1 MCAGARLRPGTG
13 VLQLLAEGGF
23 VRFILVSL
31 LAFCAL
37 ASAAAAARVQVRV
50 EGKSTTIYGA
60 SEPTL
65 EAGATALDA
74 LEAASLAGEFY
85 YHVTQF
91 SFGPFVDQIGRF
103 ASTPADGWVYK
114 VNGVSPDVGAAQYT
128 LKDRDRV
135 LWYWTPFSG
144 PAATP
149 TLRLERLRG
158 VCYRVTSEDAKGTR
172 RAAAGAALVV
182 DGRRVRT
189 RAGRACVGPHRSL
202 VRAVRPGAVRSNAV
216 P

>member
-1 MCAGARLRPGTG
+1 VRPT
-13 VLQLLAEGGF
+13 
-23 VRFILVSL
+23 LVSL
-31 LAFCAL
+31 LAAL
-37 ASAAAAARVQVRV
+37 VLAGAADAARVHVRV
-50 EGKSTTIYGA
+50 EGKTTTIFGA
-60 SEPTL
+60 SEPRL
-65 EAGATALDA
+65 EAGANALDA

-103 ASTPADGWVYK
+103 ASTTADGWVYK

-128 LKDRDRV
+128 LKDGDRV
-135 LWYWTPFSG
+135 LWYWTRFSG
-144 PAATP
+144 PVSTP
-149 TLRLERLRG
+149 TLRLERQRG
-158 VCYRVTSEDAKGTR
+158 GCYRVTVEDARGAR

-189 RAGRACVGPHRSL
+189 RAGRACLGPHRSL
-202 VRAVRPGAVRSNAV
+202 VRAALAGAVRSNAV

>member
-1 MCAGARLRPGTG
+1 
-13 VLQLLAEGGF
+13 
-23 VRFILVSL
+23 VRSILVMVAL
-31 LAFCAL
+31 CAL
-37 ASAAAAARVQVRV
+37 AAVLVSPALGVNAHVRV
-50 EGKSTTIYGA
+50 EGKSTTIFGP

-103 ASTPADGWVYK
+103 GSTPADGWLFK

-128 LKDRDRV
+128 LKQGDRV
-135 LWYWTPFSG
+135 LWYWTSFSG
-144 PAATP
+144 PASTP

-158 VCYRVTSEDAKGTR
+158 GCYRVTTEDAKGAR
-172 RAAAGAALVV
+172 KAASGASLVV

-189 RAGRACVGPHRSL
+189 RAGRACLKPHRSL
-202 VRAVRPGAVRSNAV
+202 VRAVLAGSVRSNAV

>member
-1 MCAGARLRPGTG
+1 VRRTLSSFLAVCAT
-13 VLQLLAEGGF
+13 
-23 VRFILVSL
+23 
-31 LAFCAL
+31 AL
-37 ASAAAAARVQVRV
+37 ALGPAADAARVHVRV
-50 EGKSTTIYGA
+50 EGKTTTIYGA

-65 EAGATALDA
+65 EAGTTALDA

-103 ASTPADGWVYK
+103 PSTAADGWVYK
-114 VNGVSPDVGAAQYT
+114 VNGVAPQVGASQYT
-128 LKDRDRV
+128 LREGDRL
-135 LWYWTPFSG
+135 LWYWTRFSG

-149 TLRLERLRG
+149 TLRLERQRRG
-158 VCYRVTSEDAKGTR
+158 CYRVTAEDEKGGR
-172 RAAAGAALVV
+172 RAAAGAVLVV

-189 RAGRACVGPHRSL
+189 RAGRACVGSHRSL
-202 VRAVRPGAVRSNAV
+202 VRAVRAGAVRSNAV

>member
-1 MCAGARLRPGTG
+1 
-13 VLQLLAEGGF
+13 
-23 VRFILVSL
+23 VRRILVSF
-31 LAFCAL
+31 LALCAL
-37 ASAAAAARVQVRV
+37 TSVLVPTALAARVHVRV
-50 EGKSTTIYGA
+50 EGKTTTIFGA
-60 SEPTL
+60 SEPTF

-103 ASTPADGWVYK
+103 PSTPADGWVYK
-114 VNGVSPDVGAAQYT
+114 VNGVSPQVGAAQYT
-128 LKDRDRV
+128 LRQGDRL
-135 LWYWTPFSG
+135 LWYWTRFSG

-149 TLRLERLRG
+149 TLRLERQRG
-158 VCYRVTSEDAKGTR
+158 GCYRVTAEDEKGGR
-172 RAAAGAALVV
+172 RAAAGAMLVV

-189 RAGRACVGPHRSL
+189 RAGRACLRSHRSL
-202 VRAVRPGAVRSNAV
+202 VRAVHARAVRSNAV

>member
-1 MCAGARLRPGTG
+1 VRHVLVILALCA
-13 VLQLLAEGGF
+13 
-23 VRFILVSL
+23 LVSVV
-31 LAFCAL
+31 
-37 ASAAAAARVQVRV
+37 ASAASAARVHIRV
-50 EGKSTTIYGA
+50 EGKTTTIFGA

-103 ASTPADGWVYK
+103 AATPADGWVYK
-114 VNGVSPDVGAAQYT
+114 VNGVSPQVGAAQYT
-128 LKDRDRV
+128 LRSGDRV
-135 LWYWTPFSG
+135 LWYWTRFSG

-149 TLRLERLRG
+149 TLRLERQRRG
-158 VCYRVTSEDAKGTR
+158 CYRVTAEDDKGIR
-172 RAAAGAALVV
+172 RPAAGAALVV
-182 DGRRVRT
+182 DGRRIRT
-189 RAGRACVGPHRSL
+189 RAGRACLGAHRSL
-202 VRAVRPGAVRSNAV
+202 VRAVRAGAVRSNAV

>member
-1 MCAGARLRPGTG
+1 
-13 VLQLLAEGGF
+13 
-23 VRFILVSL
+23 VRRISVSL
-31 LAFCAL
+31 LAAL
-37 ASAAAAARVQVRV
+37 VFAGAADAARVHVRV
-50 EGKSTTIYGA
+50 EGKTTTIYGA
-60 SEPTL
+60 AEPRL

-85 YHVTQF
+85 YHVAQF

-103 ASTPADGWVYK
+103 GSTGSDGWVYK

-128 LKDRDRV
+128 LKEGDRV
-135 LWYWTPFSG
+135 LWYWTSFSG
-144 PAATP
+144 PVSTP

-158 VCYRVTSEDAKGTR
+158 GCYRVSSEDAKG
-172 RAAAGAALVV
+172 AKKPAAGAALVV

-189 RAGRACVGPHRSL
+189 RAGRACLKPHRSM
-202 VRAVRPGAVRSNAV
+202 VRAVFAGALRSNAV

>member
-1 MCAGARLRPGTG
+1 MRR
-13 VLQLLAEGGF
+13 
-23 VRFILVSL
+23 ILVSL
-31 LAFCAL
+31 LAVCAL
-37 ASAAAAARVQVRV
+37 AGVLAPIAQATRVQVRV
-50 EGKSTTIYGA
+50 EGRTQTIYGA

-103 ASTPADGWVYK
+103 GSSAADGWVYK

-128 LKDRDRV
+128 LQAGDRV
-135 LWYWTPFSG
+135 LWYWTRFSG
-144 PAATP
+144 PTATP
-149 TLRLERLRG
+149 TLRLERLRRG
-158 VCYRVTSEDAKGTR
+158 CYRVTTEDAKGART
-172 RAAAGAALVV
+172 AAAGAVLVV

-189 RAGRACVGPHRSL
+189 RAGRACIKSHRGL
-202 VRAVRPGAVRSNAV
+202 VRAVRSGAVRSNAV

>member
-1 MCAGARLRPGTG
+1 
-13 VLQLLAEGGF
+13 
-23 VRFILVSL
+23 VRRILVSF
-31 LAFCAL
+31 LALCAL
-37 ASAAAAARVQVRV
+37 SCVLAPVAYATRVHVRV
-50 EGKSTTIYGA
+50 EGKTTTIFGA

-91 SFGPFVDQIGRF
+91 SFGPFVDQVGRF
-103 ASTPADGWVYK
+103 GSTAADGWVYK

-128 LKDRDRV
+128 LKAGDRV
-135 LWYWTPFSG
+135 LWYWTRFSG
-144 PAATP
+144 PTPTP
-149 TLRLERLRG
+149 TLRLERQRG
-158 VCYRVTSEDAKGTR
+158 RCYRVTTEDAKGAR
-172 RAAAGAALVV
+172 IAAAGSVLVV

-189 RAGRACVGPHRSL
+189 RAGRACIKSHRSL
-202 VRAVRPGAVRSNAV
+202 VRAVRSDAVRSNAL

>member
-1 MCAGARLRPGTG
+1 
-13 VLQLLAEGGF
+13 
-23 VRFILVSL
+23 VRRTLVSL
-31 LAFCAL
+31 LALIALASVL
-37 ASAAAAARVQVRV
+37 ASAASATRAHVRV
-50 EGKSTTIYGA
+50 EGRSTTIFGA

-103 ASTPADGWVYK
+103 ASTSTDGWVYK
-114 VNGVSPDVGAAQYT
+114 VNGVSPDVGAGQYT
-128 LKDRDRV
+128 LKANDRL
-135 LWYWTPFSG
+135 LWYWTRFSG
-144 PAATP
+144 PTTTTP
-149 TLRLERLRG
+149 TLRLERQRSG
-158 VCYRVTSEDAKGTR
+158 CYRVTTEDAKGV
-172 RAAAGAALVV
+172 RAAATGATLVV
-182 DGRRVRT
+182 DARRIRT
-189 RAGRACVGPHRSL
+189 RAGRACIPPHRSL

>member
-1 MCAGARLRPGTG
+1 
-13 VLQLLAEGGF
+13 
-23 VRFILVSL
+23 VRRTSVSL
-31 LAFCAL
+31 LAAL
-37 ASAAAAARVQVRV
+37 ILAGAADAARVHVRV
-50 EGKSTTIYGA
+50 EGKTTTIYGA
-60 SEPTL
+60 AEPRL

-103 ASTPADGWVYK
+103 GSTPADGWVFK
-114 VNGVSPDVGAAQYT
+114 VNGVSPDVGAAAYT
-128 LKDRDRV
+128 LKDGDRV
-135 LWYWTPFSG
+135 LWYWTRFSG
-144 PAATP
+144 PVSTP

-158 VCYRVTSEDAKGTR
+158 GCYRVTREDSKGAKT
-172 RAAAGAALVV
+172 AAAGASLVV

-189 RAGRACVGPHRSL
+189 RAGRACLKPHRSM
-202 VRAVRPGAVRSNAV
+202 VRAVLAGALRSNAV

>member
-1 MCAGARLRPGTG
+1 VRRTLSSFLAVCTLAVALGT
-13 VLQLLAEGGF
+13 
-23 VRFILVSL
+23 
-31 LAFCAL
+31 
-37 ASAAAAARVQVRV
+37 AADAARVHVRV
-50 EGKSTTIYGA
+50 EGKTTTIYGA

-91 SFGPFVDQIGRF
+91 AFGPFVDQIGRF

-128 LKDRDRV
+128 LKQGDRV
-135 LWYWTPFSG
+135 LWYWTRFSG
-144 PAATP
+144 PVSTP
-149 TLRLERLRG
+149 TLRLERQRG
-158 VCYRVTSEDAKGTR
+158 GCYRVTTEDSKGAR
-172 RAAAGAALVV
+172 RAASGASLVA

-189 RAGRACVGPHRSL
+189 RAGRACLKAHRTL
-202 VRAVRPGAVRSNAV
+202 VRAVLAGAVRSNAV

>member
-1 MCAGARLRPGTG
+1 
-13 VLQLLAEGGF
+13 
-23 VRFILVSL
+23 VRRILVSL
-31 LAFCAL
+31 LAVCVL
-37 ASAAAAARVQVRV
+37 ATVLATTAQAARVHVRV
-50 EGKSTTIYGA
+50 EGKTTTIFGA
-60 SEPTL
+60 SEPRL

-103 ASTPADGWVYK
+103 GSTATEGWVYK

-128 LKDRDRV
+128 LKEGDRV
-135 LWYWTPFSG
+135 LWYWTQFSG
-144 PAATP
+144 PVSAP

-158 VCYRVTSEDAKGTR
+158 GCYRVTSEDAKGGR
-172 RAAAGAALVV
+172 KPAVGASLVV
-182 DGRRVRT
+182 DARRLRT
-189 RAGRACVGPHRSL
+189 RAGRACLKRHRTV
-202 VRAVRPGAVRSNAV
+202 VRAVLAGAVRSNAV

>member
-1 MCAGARLRPGTG
+1 
-13 VLQLLAEGGF
+13 

-31 LAFCAL
+31 LALCAL
-37 ASAAAAARVQVRV
+37 ASTAAAARVQVRV
-50 EGKSTTIYGA
+50 EGKTTTIYGA

-65 EAGATALDA
+65 DAGATAIDA

-103 ASTPADGWVYK
+103 SSTPAEGWVYK

-135 LWYWTPFSG
+135 LWYWTRFAG

-149 TLRLERLRG
+149 TLRLERQRAG
-158 VCYRVTSEDAKGTR
+158 CYRITSEDARGARTP
-172 RAAAGAALVV
+172 AAGAVLVV

-189 RAGRACVGPHRSL
+189 RGGRACIGPHRSL
-202 VRAVRPGAVRSNAV
+202 VRAVRAGAVRSNAL

>member
-1 MCAGARLRPGTG
+1 
-13 VLQLLAEGGF
+13 
-23 VRFILVSL
+23 VRRISVSL
-31 LAFCAL
+31 LAAL
-37 ASAAAAARVQVRV
+37 VLAGAADAARVHVRV
-50 EGKSTTIYGA
+50 EGKTTTIYGA
-60 SEPTL
+60 AEPQL

-103 ASTPADGWVYK
+103 GSTAADGWLYK
-114 VNGVSPDVGAAQYT
+114 VNGVSPDVGAGAYT
-128 LKDRDRV
+128 LKEGDRV
-135 LWYWTPFSG
+135 LWYWTSFAG
-144 PAATP
+144 PVSTP

-158 VCYRVTSEDAKGTR
+158 GCYRVTTEDAKGVR
-172 RAAAGAALVV
+172 KAASGASLVV

-189 RAGRACVGPHRSL
+189 RAGRACLKQHRSL
-202 VRAVRPGAVRSNAV
+202 VRAVVAGAVRSNAV